1 METKDVSKLVLLS
14 IQEGLSQQLSELSKY
29 SFDGRS
35 ILIAEKQFF
44 QNIGKSGTVGLEKL
58 FSENDEIKKVITHR
72 GKKHYFKFTATGK
85 YLTLLGEISVKRG
98 IFQSN
103 HDKNSIC
110 PLEEKLKFINDY
122 VSFAAAEYICYS
134 LASLTIREFVEHCR
148 KWSLLKPSVSTVKRV
163 LDYVGRFMKE
173 HGLPADIAEQE
184 QVASEAVTL
193 AISMDG
199 TSINIKDEG
208 WKHASAATVS
218 TYDAAG
224 KRLTTIYIGRMPEQG
239 KKTIKALLEAEVSA
253 KRSQH
258 NFKYVVCIA
267 DGARELWR
275 YFRAKYPDAIHVV
288 DFFHVAEHLAQ
299 LSQLLF
305 MNELDAKTWYEKYVN
320 ILKNAPNG
328 TAKLIRAVRY
338 RRSLLQKNNE
348 IESELKYLQHNRHR
362 MNYYS
367 LIEQHLP
374 IGSGVIEAA
383 CKNLIGARLKR
394 SGMRWT
400 YEGGETILTLR
411 SLVLSKR
418 WDAFWNYFLKSH
430 FHNLST

>member
-29 SFDGRS
+29 SFDGSS

-44 QNIGKSGTVGLEKL
+44 QNIGKSGTVGREKL
-58 FSENDEIKKVITHR
+58 FSENDELKKVITHR

-85 YLTLLGEISVKRG
+85 YLTLLGEIRVKRG

-110 PLEEKLKFINDY
+110 PLEEKLKFINDD

-134 LASLTIREFVEHCR
+134 LASMTIREFVAHCR

-163 LDYVGRFMKE
+163 VDYVGRFIKE
-173 HGLPADIAEQE
+173 HGLPDDIAEQE

-208 WKHASAATVS
+208 WKHAGAATVS
-218 TYDAAG
+218 SYDAAG
-224 KRLTTIYIGRMPEQG
+224 KRLTTIYIGRMPEKG

-253 KRSQH
+253 KLSHH

-267 DGARELWR
+267 DGAREFWR

-288 DFFHVAEHLAQ
+288 DFFHVAEHLSK

-320 ILKNAPNG
+320 ILKNAPHG
-328 TAKLIRAVRY
+328 AAKLIRAVRY
-338 RRSLLQKNNE
+338 RRSLIQKNNE

-362 MNYYS
+362 MDYYS
-367 LIEQHLP
+367 LIAKHLP

-430 FHNLST
+430 FHNLGT